1 MSFKKLLLLLI
12 LSVSSLAM
20 VAQIKVTGVVLDET
34 ISLLSEQPSFRKATE
49 EMVQLLTSMVNS
61 HLQCPPKPHL

>member
-20 VAQIKVTGVVLDET
+20 VAQIKVTGVVLDENN
-34 ISLLSEQPSFRKATE
+34 QSFRKATE

>member
-20 VAQIKVTGVVLDET
+20 VAQIKVTGVVLDENN
-34 ISLLSEQPSFRKATE
+34 QPAIGAT
-49 EMVQLLTSMVNS
+49 VV
-61 HLQCPPKPHL
+61 